1 MPDRY
6 SFNYAVVRVVP
17 HAEREEFMNVG
28 VILSCH
34 ATGYLDAAFAV
45 DGKRLAAF
53 APGLDVAELQAHLE
67 AIRLICEGGDAGGA
81 IGRLPRR
88 ARFDWLVAPRSTI
101 VRTSPV
107 HAGLCS
113 DPQQALQQ
121 LLRKMV
127 SAPPEHPSSP
137 TNTPDGATD

>member
-1 MPDRY
+1 VPDRH

-28 VILSCH
+28 VIVSCQ
-34 ATGYLDAAFAV
+34 AANFLDAAFEV
-45 DGKRLAAF
+45 DERRLAAF
-53 APGLDVAELQAHLE
+53 APNLDVGELQAHLQ
-67 AIRLICEGGDAGGA
+67 AIRLICEGGERGGA

-101 VRTSPV
+101 VRTSAV
-107 HAGLCS
+107 HAGLCA
-113 DPQQALQQ
+113 DPRRALDH

-127 SAPPEHPSSP
+127 CAPAE
-137 TNTPDGATD
+137 TT

>member
-1 MPDRY
+1 MSERH

-28 VILSCH
+28 VILLCR
-34 ATGYLDAAFAV
+34 AAGFLDAAFEV

-53 APGLDVAELQAHLE
+53 APGLDAGELQAHLQ
-67 AIRLICEGGDAGGA
+67 AIRLICEGGDRGGP
-81 IGRLPRR
+81 IGRLPPR

-101 VRTSPV
+101 VQTSAV

-113 DPQQALQQ
+113 DPHQALNH

-127 SAPPEHPSSP
+127 SAPPE
-137 TNTPDGATD
+137 TA

>member
-1 MPDRY
+1 MSERH

-17 HAEREEFMNVG
+17 HIEREEFMNVG

-34 ATGYLDAAFAV
+34 ARGFLDAAFEV
-45 DGKRLAAF
+45 DEKRLAAF
-53 APGLDVAELQAHLE
+53 APGLDASELQAHLQ
-67 AIRLICEGGDAGGA
+67 AIRLICEGGDKGGS

-101 VRTSPV
+101 VQTSAV
-107 HAGLCS
+107 HAGLCF
-113 DPQQALQQ
+113 DPQQALAD

-127 SAPPEHPSSP
+127 SAPPEIQSR
-137 TNTPDGATD
+137 

>member
-1 MPDRY
+1 MSERH

-34 ATGYLDAAFAV
+34 AAGFLDAAFEV
-45 DGKRLAAF
+45 DELRLAAL

-67 AIRLICEGGDAGGA
+67 AIRLICAGGDRGGP
-81 IGRLPRR
+81 IGRLPRS

-101 VRTSPV
+101 VQTSAV
-107 HAGLCS
+107 HVGLCLE
-113 DPQQALQQ
+113 PRQALKK
-121 LLRKMV
+121 LLRQMV
-127 SAPPEHPSSP
+127 SVPP
-137 TNTPDGATD
+137 ATA

>member
-1 MPDRY
+1 VSDRH

-17 HAEREEFMNVG
+17 HIEREEFMNVG
-28 VILSCH
+28 VILSCQ
-34 ATGYLDAAFAV
+34 AADFLKAAFEV
-45 DGKRLAAF
+45 DEKRLAAF
-53 APGLDVAELQAHLE
+53 APRLDVGELQAHLE
-67 AIRLICEGGDAGGA
+67 AIRLICEGGNDGGP

-101 VRTSPV
+101 VQTSAV

-113 DPQQALQQ
+113 DPRQTLEH

-127 SAPPEHPSSP
+127 TMPPE
-137 TNTPDGATD
+137 TT

>member
-1 MPDRY
+1 
-6 SFNYAVVRVVP
+6 VRVVP

-34 ATGYLDAAFAV
+34 AGSYLDAAFEM
-45 DGKRLAAF
+45 DERRLAAF
-53 APGLDVAELQAHLE
+53 APGLDLSELQAHLE
-67 AIRLICEGGDAGGA
+67 AIRLICKGGDAGGP

-101 VRTSPV
+101 VRTSAV

-113 DPQQALQQ
+113 DPREALQR

-127 SAPPEHPSSP
+127 SVPP
-137 TNTPDGATD
+137 DIA

>member
-1 MPDRY
+1 VSDRH

-34 ATGYLDAAFAV
+34 ASGFLDAAFEV
-45 DGKRLAAF
+45 DERRLAAF
-53 APGLDVAELQAHLE
+53 APGLDVSELQAHLE
-67 AIRLICEGGDAGGA
+67 AIRLICEGGDKGGT

-101 VRTSPV
+101 VQTSAV

-113 DPQQALQQ
+113 NPQRALND

-127 SAPPEHPSSP
+127 SLP
-137 TNTPDGATD
+137 TGTV

>member
-1 MPDRY
+1 VSDRH

-17 HAEREEFMNVG
+17 QAEREEFINVG
-28 VILSCH
+28 VILLCG
-34 ATGYLDAAFAV
+34 AAAFLDAAFEV
-45 DGKRLAAF
+45 DERRLASF
-53 APGLDVAELQAHLE
+53 APNLDVGELRAHLE
-67 AIRLICEGGDAGGA
+67 AIRLICEGGEPGGA

-101 VRTSPV
+101 VRTSAV

-113 DPQQALQQ
+113 DPRRALEH

-127 SAPPEHPSSP
+127 SAPPA
-137 TNTPDGATD
+137 NT

>member
-1 MPDRY
+1 MPDRH

-17 HAEREEFMNVG
+17 HAEREEFINVG

-34 ATGYLDAAFAV
+34 AANFLDAAFEV
-45 DGKRLAAF
+45 DERRLKAF
-53 APGLDVAELQAHLE
+53 APGLDVNELQAHLE
-67 AIRLICEGGDAGGA
+67 AIRLICEGGDKGGT
-81 IGRLPRR
+81 IGGLPRR

-101 VRTSPV
+101 VQTSAV

-113 DPQQALQQ
+113 DPRRALNH

-127 SAPPEHPSSP
+127 GAPPE
-137 TNTPDGATD
+137 TA

>member
-1 MPDRY
+1 MSVRH

-17 HAEREEFMNVG
+17 HAEREEFINVG
-28 VILSCH
+28 VILSCQ
-34 ATGYLDAAFAV
+34 AAGFLDAAFEL
-45 DGKRLAAF
+45 DEKRLVAF
-53 APGLDVAELQAHLE
+53 APSLDLNELRAHLE
-67 AIRLICEGGDAGGA
+67 AIRLICEGGEKGGA

-101 VRTSPV
+101 VQTSAV

-113 DPQQALQQ
+113 DPRRALHD

-127 SAPPEHPSSP
+127 YMPPE
-137 TNTPDGATD
+137 TA

>member
-1 MPDRY
+1 MSDRH

-17 HAEREEFMNVG
+17 QAEREEFMNVG
-28 VILSCH
+28 VILSCQ
-34 ATGYLDAAFAV
+34 AAGFLDAAFEV
-45 DGKRLAAF
+45 DERRLAAF
-53 APGLDVAELQAHLE
+53 APGLDAGELRAHLE

-81 IGRLPRR
+81 IGRLPRG

-107 HAGLCS
+107 HTGLCS
-113 DPQQALQQ
+113 DPREALSQ

-127 SAPPEHPSSP
+127 SAPPG
-137 TNTPDGATD
+137 NA